1 MLAAE
6 FNFYRLVRSQ
16 KLILKHL
23 PGCFLKWAEY
33 VPLDTVSASVIVA
46 GIRGVGRVTSSDHP
60 VARTTNNTS
69 ENFMTLGL
77 GYIIV
82 SFTKTLKVLML
93 CRKSLLYSSVAQMP
107 DHPIACHWNFFK
119 KSLCPDRPNSRSYDH
134 LKKKSICLV
143 GLTKPDWHFSATI
156 FCWLKKAQVSMQQV
170 TMQLHVTK
178 RAIVSMHLFF
188 QSAKLVFQLWSN
200 LYALKYN

>member
-1 MLAAE
+1 MAACLRYPSHVHHQ
-6 FNFYRLVRSQ
+6 FHSDIYVDISMQFVRTAYRMERNCKLCCITDLVT
-16 KLILKHL
+16 IFL

-69 ENFMTLGL
+69 ENFMMLGQ

-82 SFTKTLKVLML
+82 FFTKTLKVLML
-93 CRKSLLYSSVAQMP
+93 CRKTPFILNSCANARSSDRLLLKLFQ
-107 DHPIACHWNFFK
+107 IK
-119 KSLCPDRPNSRSYDH
+119 IKSLCPDRPNSRSYDH

-143 GLTKPDWHFSATI
+143 GLTKPD
-156 FCWLKKAQVSMQQV
+156 
-170 TMQLHVTK
+170 
-178 RAIVSMHLFF
+178 
-188 QSAKLVFQLWSN
+188 
-200 LYALKYN
+200 